1 MEERKARSRS
11 AAPDVSGSL
20 DRIESLISSVLKGQA
35 ELTRRVTDLE
45 QDAGSTLLRTQRARE
60 ENGRAQAQ
68 VVHAAEAVPRMEITP
83 AMEREAELKMHGQRD
98 PSAIQQVANEQRVFK
113 RYMEDPRTPKRMIR
127 VRKGEEHE
135 AIVMGCRVIYD
146 AGRYVVPELLAE
158 VYEDW
163 LDRMQD
169 VSEHQKKFLM
179 TDDSGGIN
187 LRHVQGAVDRIDK
200 QSARDEAVG
209 MERLL
214 AEMDREPEPWESSR

>member
-1 MEERKARSRS
+1 MEERKARPRS

-20 DRIESLISSVLKGQA
+20 DRIESLISSVLTGQA
-35 ELTRRVTDLE
+35 ELVRRVTDLE
-45 QDAGSTLLRTQRARE
+45 EQSERPRPR
-60 ENGRAQAQ
+60 AQ
-68 VVHAAEAVPRMEITP
+68 VVHAAEATPRMEITP
-83 AMEREAELKMHGQRD
+83 AMEREAEVKLRGQRD
-98 PSAIQQVANEQRVFK
+98 MSAMQQTVNEQRVFK

-135 AIVMGCRVIYD
+135 AIIMGCRVIYD

-169 VSEHQKKFLM
+169 VTEHQKRFLM
-179 TDDSGGIN
+179 TDESGGIN
-187 LRHVQGAVDRIDK
+187 LRHVQGAVDRMDK

-214 AEMDREPEPWESSR
+214 AEMDREPEPWETSQ

>member
-1 MEERKARSRS
+1 MEERKARPRS

-20 DRIESLISSVLKGQA
+20 DRIESLISSVLQGQA

-45 QDAGSTLLRTQRARE
+45 QEQQQARP
-60 ENGRAQAQ
+60 RAQ
-68 VVHAAEAVPRMEITP
+68 VVRAQEATPKMEITP
-83 AMEREAELKMHGQRD
+83 AMERDAEMKLRGQRD
-98 PSAIQQVANEQRVFK
+98 MSAQQQTAHEQRVFK
-113 RYMEDPRTPKRMIR
+113 RYMEDPKTPKRLIR

-135 AIVMGCRVIYD
+135 AIIMGCRVIYD
-146 AGRYVVPELLAE
+146 PGRYVVPELLAE

-169 VSEHQKKFLM
+169 VSEHQKRFLM

-187 LRHVQGAVDRIDK
+187 LRHVQSAVDRIDK
-200 QSARDEAVG
+200 QSSRDEAVG

-214 AEMDREPEPWESSR
+214 AEMDREPEPWETSP